1 MKKNI
6 LFALAVI
13 LLAGVIAVTRVMT
26 RTEGT
31 TARVEITDAETIT
44 LPLDKDGTYEI
55 SEGKLPVTLEVSEG
69 RIRFINSR
77 CPDHI
82 CEGYGWLSDRA
93 RPGRLYARGRCGIGG
108 KRRLTAILRAAGE
121 MYSFC
126 KVGKTHCARAGYTV

>member
-1 MKKNI
+1 MNTNI
-6 LFALAVI
+6 LFALTDKM
-13 LLAGVIAVTRVMT
+13 LADVIAVTRVMT

-55 SEGKLPVTLEVSEG
+55 TEGKLPVTLEVSEG

-82 CEGYGWLSDRA
+82 CEGYGWLSKEHDQA
-93 RPGRLYARGRCGIGG
+93 VCMP
-108 KRRLTAILRAAGE
+108 AGVVVSVE
-121 MYSFC
+121 
-126 KVGKTHCARAGYTV
+126 KGA

>member
-13 LLAGVIAVTRVMT
+13 LLAGVITVTRVMT

-31 TARVEITDAETIT
+31 TARVEIT
-44 LPLDKDGTYEI
+44 DGTYEI

-82 CEGYGWLSDRA
+82 CEGYGWLSKEHDQA
-93 RPGRLYARGRCGIGG
+93 VCMP
-108 KRRLTAILRAAGE
+108 AGVVVSVE
-121 MYSFC
+121 
-126 KVGKTHCARAGYTV
+126 KGA

>member
-26 RTEGT
+26 RTEG
-31 TARVEITDAETIT
+31 A
-44 LPLDKDGTYEI
+44 
-55 SEGKLPVTLEVSEG
+55 PVTLEVSEG

-82 CEGYGWLSDRA
+82 CEGYGWLSKEHDQA
-93 RPGRLYARGRCGIGG
+93 VCMP
-108 KRRLTAILRAAGE
+108 AGVVVSVE
-121 MYSFC
+121 
-126 KVGKTHCARAGYTV
+126 KGA

>member
-26 RTEGT
+26 RTEGRRP
-31 TARVEITDAETIT
+31 AWRHGRGDDHPAAGQ
-44 LPLDKDGTYEI
+44 DGTYEI

-82 CEGYGWLSDRA
+82 CEGYGWLSKEHDQA
-93 RPGRLYARGRCGIGG
+93 VCMP
-108 KRRLTAILRAAGE
+108 AGVVVSVE
-121 MYSFC
+121 
-126 KVGKTHCARAGYTV
+126 KGA

>member
-13 LLAGVIAVTRVMT
+13 LLAGRDC
-26 RTEGT
+26 RDKSY
-31 TARVEITDAETIT
+31 DAYRGDDGPRGDHGRGDDT

-82 CEGYGWLSDRA
+82 CEGYGWLSKEHDQA
-93 RPGRLYARGRCGIGG
+93 VCMP
-108 KRRLTAILRAAGE
+108 AGVVVSVE
-121 MYSFC
+121 
-126 KVGKTHCARAGYTV
+126 KGA

>member
-13 LLAGVIAVTRVMT
+13 LLAGVIAVTRVM
-26 RTEGT
+26 
-31 TARVEITDAETIT
+31 TDAETIT

-82 CEGYGWLSDRA
+82 CEGYGWLSKEHDQA
-93 RPGRLYARGRCGIGG
+93 VCMP
-108 KRRLTAILRAAGE
+108 AGVVVSVE
-121 MYSFC
+121 
-126 KVGKTHCARAGYTV
+126 KGA

>member
-44 LPLDKDGTYEI
+44 LPLDLSLI
-55 SEGKLPVTLEVSEG
+55 
-69 RIRFINSR
+69 
-77 CPDHI
+77 HI
-82 CEGYGWLSDRA
+82 
-93 RPGRLYARGRCGIGG
+93 
-108 KRRLTAILRAAGE
+108 
-121 MYSFC
+121 
-126 KVGKTHCARAGYTV
+126 

>member
-82 CEGYGWLSDRA
+82 CEGYGRLSKEHDQA
-93 RPGRLYARGRCGIGG
+93 VCMP
-108 KRRLTAILRAAGE
+108 AGVVVSVE
-121 MYSFC
+121 
-126 KVGKTHCARAGYTV
+126 KGA

>member
-26 RTEGT
+26 RTEGA

-82 CEGYGWLSDRA
+82 CEGYGWLSKEHDQAVCMPAGVVVSVEKAPDGHPA
-93 RPGRLYARGRCGIGG
+93 RRRGNVQF
-108 KRRLTAILRAAGE
+108 L
-121 MYSFC
+121 
-126 KVGKTHCARAGYTV
+126 

>member
-26 RTEGT
+26 RTEGA

-69 RIRFINSR
+69 
-77 CPDHI
+77 
-82 CEGYGWLSDRA
+82 
-93 RPGRLYARGRCGIGG
+93 RGRCGIGG